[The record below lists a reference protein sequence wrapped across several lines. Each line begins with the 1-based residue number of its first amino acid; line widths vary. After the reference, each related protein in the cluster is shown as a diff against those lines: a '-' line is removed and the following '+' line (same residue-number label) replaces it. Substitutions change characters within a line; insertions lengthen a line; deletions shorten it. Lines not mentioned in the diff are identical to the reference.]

1 MGAKIS
7 WKNCLGIGIIFLI
20 FFSNISMAKSESL
33 HTLLIEKKD
42 SINENYVILEEECPP
57 FLYSLIENR
66 ILAIH
71 TPDGQIVGLIV
82 SNGEIVEIIQ
92 GEPEST
98 TIDIFA
104 DIQTIKSFETPNDF
118 IRAWREGRIKVIFR
132 NPITSHPIA
141 SSVALA
147 GGVSA
152 CGFFY
157 YFNGNY
163 YTTKKSLFAM
173 FSMLGLIKRK
183 DKIGVEKEMAT
194 ERVLFS
200 ILGWEGKGYK
210 PKNNY
215 ARLLIGNTYLLN
227 CRFTPLKDFKQVKIK
242 LRYDDDKLTI
252 DDCVHYAELPE
263 SKIYRISTKTEGLP
277 ELQTE
282 ATDII
287 LICVKWED
295 GLKEEGLIK
304 IPIAINRNVFDGIS
318 YTTGNIIKWIGG
330 ITGVVVVTAYTI
342 SPIISSILIKIC
354 EYFKL

>member
-1 MGAKIS
+1 MIAKIS
-7 WKNCLGIGIIFLI
+7 WKNYFGICIIFLI
-20 FFSNISMAKSESL
+20 FFSNIPMAKCESL

-42 SINENYVILEEECPP
+42 SINENYVIIKEEYPP
-57 FLYSLIENR
+57 FLYSIIENR

-104 DIQTIKSFETPNDF
+104 DIQTIKSLESPNDF

-141 SSVALA
+141 SSAAFA
-147 GGVSA
+147 GGVFA
-152 CGFFY
+152 FGFFY

-163 YTTKKSLFAM
+163 YSTKKSLVAT

-183 DKIGVEKEMAT
+183 DKIGVEMKMAT

-200 ILGWEGKGYK
+200 ILGWEGEGYK

-215 ARLLIGNTYLLN
+215 ARLLIGYTYVLN

-242 LRYDDDKLTI
+242 LIYDDAKLKI
-252 DDCVHYAELPE
+252 NDCVHDAELPE
-263 SKIYRISTKTEGLP
+263 LKSYHISTKIEGLP
-277 ELQTE
+277 ESQTG

-304 IPIAINRNVFDGIS
+304 IPILINRNVFDGIS
-318 YTTGNIIKWIGG
+318 YATGNHIKLIGAIIS
-330 ITGVVVVTAYTI
+330 VVVGAAFAI
-342 SPIISSILIKIC
+342 SPFISTIFIKIC
-354 EYFKL
+354 EYLKL

>member
-1 MGAKIS
+1 
-7 WKNCLGIGIIFLI
+7 
-20 FFSNISMAKSESL
+20 MAKSESL
-33 HTLLIEKKD
+33 YTLLIEKKD
-42 SINENYVILEEECPP
+42 SLNENYVIIKEECPP
-57 FLYSLIENR
+57 FLFSLIENR
-66 ILAIH
+66 SLAIH

-82 SNGEIVEIIQ
+82 SNGKIVEIIQ

-98 TIDIFA
+98 TIDIFT
-104 DIQTIKSFETPNDF
+104 DIQTIKSIEAPNDF

-141 SSVALA
+141 SNAALA
-147 GGVSA
+147 GGVFA
-152 CGFFY
+152 FGFFY

-163 YTTKKSLFAM
+163 YTTIKFLGAT

-183 DKIGVEKEMAT
+183 EKIGVEKEMAT

-215 ARLLIGNTYLLN
+215 ARLLIGHCYLLN

-242 LRYDDDKLTI
+242 LKYDDAKLKI
-252 DDCVHYAELPE
+252 DDCVHDAELPE
-263 SKIYRISTKTEGLP
+263 SKIYRVSTKTEGLP

-282 ATDII
+282 ATDFI
-287 LICVKWED
+287 LINAEWED

-304 IPIAINRNVFDGIS
+304 IPIAINRNVCDGIS

-330 ITGVVVVTAYTI
+330 ITTVVVITAYSI
-342 SPIISSILIKIC
+342 SPIISSIVLKIG
-354 EYFKL
+354 EYFVS